1 MTGLVQDVRYAVRQ
15 LRKNAGFAL
24 FAITVMALGIGA
36 TTAMF
41 SVVHAVLLKP
51 LPYRASS
58 RIVLLTKQVTPVRFD
73 EMRTASRSYEE
84 LGAFAGTLEPMTL
97 SERGAPE
104 VLSGA
109 RVSANFL
116 QVLGV
121 SPLIGRNFLAE
132 EDKTGAPAVAMISE
146 RLWQQRFGEDPRIVG
161 KIIFLAGAPNTI
173 IGVLPAGFQFPF
185 SGVDVWVSKPS
196 ELSAI
201 GAQSRPISP
210 TLKVFG
216 RLKPDVS
223 IQEANA
229 ELAVLRRQYAAA
241 HPGMLDAKPNSPETL
256 LPLKDEILSDI
267 RPKLWMLLGAVGLVL
282 LIVCA
287 NIGGLLLVRA
297 ISRTREF
304 AVRAAIGA
312 GRARIVR
319 QLVAESV
326 VLTVVGGELGLGL
339 AALGLGLIRSA
350 TFIDLPRAGEIHVD
364 GTVLAFAVALS
375 TLAGLLFGLAPS
387 LVASRSDLAS
397 VLKGSGELDGASASM
412 ISKSGRATLRFRPR
426 SFLVIG
432 QMALSITLLIGATLL
447 IQSLARLYR
456 VDPGFQSDNLLT
468 MHIAL
473 SPARYDTAAKMEA
486 FYRQL
491 VDSVKSLPGVSGA
504 AVTLTLPMTGWMGM
518 PVQLAAA
525 PLMKLN
531 ERPISVVQLT
541 SPEYFQTMKIA
552 LKRGREFTAHDNYQ
566 SLPAAI
572 INESLAR
579 RFWPQYPL
587 GPDPIGQYLLV
598 GANHPPRQIVGIV
611 ADVFEKG
618 KNHAAPLTLYFPNVA
633 DRSAALVVRTNG
645 DPLLFA
651 TAVQKQ
657 VLAIDPGQAVSN
669 VRTMNDVVESSE
681 GQLRLMMKLLG
692 AFAVVA
698 TLLALIGLYGVV
710 SYSVAQRTKE
720 IGIRSALGARRR
732 DIVMLVVGQGFSLSL
747 AGVVVGIGA
756 AFGLTRVLKD
766 LLFQVGATDAPTF
779 VGISIF
785 FVFVAILACY
795 VPARRATKV
804 DPMVALRYE

>member
-1 MTGLVQDVRYAVRQ
+1 MTGLIQDVRYALRQ
-15 LRKNAGFAL
+15 LRKSPGFAL
-24 FAITVMALGIGA
+24 FAIVVMALGIGA

-51 LPYRASS
+51 LPYRAPG
-58 RIVLLTKQVTPVRFD
+58 RIVLLTKGVTPVRFD
-73 EMRTASRSYEE
+73 EMRAASRSYEE
-84 LGAFAGTLEPMTL
+84 LGAFAGPLEPMTL
-97 SERGAPE
+97 LERGMPE
-104 VLSGA
+104 ALSGA

-121 SPLIGRNFLAE
+121 SPLIGRSFLAE
-132 EDKTGAPAVAMISE
+132 EEKAGAPAVAMISE
-146 RLWQQRFGEDPRIVG
+146 KLWQQRFGEDPRIAG
-161 KIIFLAGAPNTI
+161 KTVFLAGAPHTI
-173 IGVLPAGFQFPF
+173 VGVLPAGFQFPF
-185 SGVDVWVSKPS
+185 SGSDVWVTEPS

-201 GAQSRPISP
+201 DAQSRPLSP
-210 TLKVFG
+210 TLRVFG
-216 RLKPDVS
+216 RLKPNVN
-223 IQEANA
+223 IEEANA
-229 ELAVLRRQYAAA
+229 ELSVLRSQYAAA
-241 HPGMLDAKPNSPETL
+241 HPGMMDGKPNSLETL
-256 LPLKDEILSDI
+256 LPLKDEIVSDI
-267 RPKLWMLLGAVGLVL
+267 RPKLWLLLGAVGLVL

-297 ISRTREF
+297 VSRTQEF
-304 AVRAAIGA
+304 AVRTAIGA
-312 GRARIVR
+312 GRGRIMR
-319 QLVAESV
+319 QLVAESM
-326 VLTVVGGELGLGL
+326 VLAAVGGTLALGL
-339 AALGLGLIRSA
+339 AAFGMGLIRSA

-364 GTVLAFAVALS
+364 GIVLAFAVALS
-375 TLAGLLFGLAPS
+375 TVTGLLFGLAPS

-397 VLKGSGELDGASASM
+397 VLRGSGERVGASALRL
-412 ISKSGRATLRFRPR
+412 SKSSMATLRFGPR
-426 SFLVIG
+426 GFLVIA

-473 SPARYDTAAKMEA
+473 SPARYDTDEKMEV
-486 FYRQL
+486 FYKQL
-491 VDSVKSLPGVSGA
+491 VDNVKSLPGVSNA

-552 LKRGREFTAHDNYQ
+552 LKKGREFTAHDNVQ
-566 SLPAAI
+566 PLPVAI

-598 GANHPPRQIVGIV
+598 GNNHPPRQIVGIV
-611 ADVFEKG
+611 ADVLEKG
-618 KNHAAPLTLYFPNVA
+618 KSHAAPLTLYFPNVA
-633 DRSAALVVRTNG
+633 DRSAALVVLTEG

-651 TAVQKQ
+651 GAVQKQ

-692 AFAVVA
+692 AFAAVA
-698 TLLALIGLYGVV
+698 TLLAMIGLYGVV

-720 IGIRSALGARRR
+720 IGIRSALGARRT
-732 DIVMLVVGQGFSLSL
+732 DILMLVVGQGFSLSL
-747 AGVVVGIGA
+747 AGVVVGLCA
-756 AFGLTRVLKD
+756 AFGLTRVLRE
-766 LLFQVGATDAPTF
+766 LLFQVATTDPATF
-779 VGISIF
+779 VGISMF
-785 FVFVAILACY
+785 FVFVALLASY
-795 VPARRATKV
+795 IPARRAAKV
-804 DPMVALRYE
+804 DPIVALRYE

>member
-1 MTGLVQDVRYAVRQ
+1 MTELIQDVRYALRQ
-15 LRKNAGFAL
+15 LRKNPGFAL
-24 FAITVMALGIGA
+24 FAIIVMALGIGA

-51 LPYRASS
+51 LPYRAAG
-58 RIVLLTKQVTPVRFD
+58 RIVLLTKGVTPVRFD
-73 EMRTASRSYEE
+73 EMRAASRSYEE
-84 LGAFAGTLEPMTL
+84 LGAFAGPLEPMTL
-97 SERGAPE
+97 SERGTPE

-121 SPLIGRNFLAE
+121 SPLIGRSFLAE
-132 EDKTGAPAVAMISE
+132 EDEVGAPAVAMISE
-146 RLWQQRFGEDPRIVG
+146 KLWQQRFGEDQRIAG
-161 KIIFLAGAPNTI
+161 KTVFLAGAPHTI
-173 IGVLPAGFQFPF
+173 VGVLPAGFQFPF
-185 SGVDVWVSKPS
+185 FGLDVWVTKPS

-201 GAQSRPISP
+201 DAESRTLSP
-210 TLKVFG
+210 TLRVFG
-216 RLKPDVS
+216 RLKPNVS
-223 IQEANA
+223 NREANA
-229 ELAVLRRQYAAA
+229 ELAVLRHQYAAA
-241 HPGMLDAKPNSPETL
+241 HPGMMDAKPNSRETL
-256 LPLKDEILSDI
+256 LPLKDEVVSDI
-267 RPKLWMLLGAVGLVL
+267 RSKLWMLFGAVGLVL

-304 AVRAAIGA
+304 AVRTAIGA
-312 GRARIVR
+312 GRGRIMR
-319 QLVAESV
+319 QLVVESM
-326 VLTVVGGELGLGL
+326 VLAAVGGTLGVSL
-339 AALGLGLIRSA
+339 AAAGLSIIRTA
-350 TFIDLPRAGEIHVD
+350 TFIGLPRAGEVHVD
-364 GTVLAFAVALS
+364 GIVLAFAVALS
-375 TLAGLLFGLAPS
+375 TVTGLLFGLAPS

-397 VLKGSGELDGASASM
+397 VLRGSGERARASDLRR
-412 ISKSGRATLRFRPR
+412 SKSSTATLRFGPR
-426 SFLVIG
+426 GFLVIA

-473 SPARYDTAAKMEA
+473 SPAGYDTAAKMEA
-486 FYRQL
+486 FYKQL
-491 VDSVKSLPGVSGA
+491 VDSVKSLPGVSNA

-525 PLMKLN
+525 PLMRLN

-552 LKRGREFTAHDNYQ
+552 LKKGREFTAHDNLQ
-566 SLPAAI
+566 PLPVAI

-611 ADVFEKG
+611 ADVREKG
-618 KNHAAPLTLYFPNVA
+618 KDQAAPLALYFPNVP
-633 DRSAALVVRTNG
+633 DRSAALVVRTDG

-651 TAVQKQ
+651 GSVQKQ

-692 AFAVVA
+692 AFAAVA

-720 IGIRSALGARRR
+720 IGIRSALGARRS
-732 DIVMLVVGQGFSLSL
+732 DILMLVVGQGFSLSL
-747 AGVVVGIGA
+747 TGVVVGIGA

-766 LLFQVGATDAPTF
+766 LLFQVGATDPATF

-785 FVFVAILACY
+785 FVFVALLASY
-795 VPARRATKV
+795 IPARRAAKV